1 MLEAKKYPPK
11 VIKFAPPVI
20 ENAGRSRK
28 FALYIFGAE
37 VARDLRCATPLSSSL
52 FEKWRAEP

>member
-20 ENAGRSRK
+20 ENAGRSK
-28 FALYIFGAE
+28 KIALYIFGAE
-37 VARDLRCATPLSSSL
+37 VAREIAFSPPLWLRL
-52 FEKWRAEP
+52 FEKWRAES